1 MMNAGKQLDP
11 KNIYHRF
18 SVCPTLPRELQTAL
32 RQHES
37 AVLAGVM
44 EELGE
49 CGLPDPFGFSE
60 DFVTENDGWGDAQV
74 DGQDA
79 MSAPDN
85 NHPLAKA
92 VRFQDGEV
100 INDGQRPRGF

>member
-44 EELGE
+44 EELEE

-92 VRFQDGEV
+92 VCFQDGEV